1 MSGTSTGARRVLHA
15 VAEYL
20 LAGPQYRTSG
30 TIRLRP
36 TDGGFGTVAAPDI
49 RVDGRE
55 LVTAHERLEL
65 RHATLAELADAAGVE
80 AGPPDGVY
88 ESTLRVGMDDRLEL
102 DSIDVAKIAEVFAI
116 GDAALRRLS
125 KDATPVI
132 WPEHFDIGIRLD
144 ETNFGVSPGDD
155 FLDVPYAY
163 VGVDNP
169 PQGEFWNA
177 PFGAARPL
185 ADLAGAE
192 AVWAFFR
199 EGLPD
204 GAGLR

>member
-1 MSGTSTGARRVLHA
+1 LHA

-20 LAGPQYRTSG
+20 LAGPQYRASG

-36 TDGGFGTVAAPDI
+36 TDGGFGTVAAPAI

-55 LVTAHERLEL
+55 LVVAHERLEL
-65 RHATLAELADAAGVE
+65 RHATLAELAEAAGVE
-80 AGPPDGVY
+80 AGPPDVY
-88 ESTLRVGMDDRLEL
+88 ESTLRVGLNDRLEI

-125 KDATPVI
+125 RDAEPVL

-144 ETNFGVSPGDD
+144 ETNFGLSPGDD
-155 FLDVPYAY
+155 YLDRPYAY
-163 VGVDNP
+163 VGVDTTRS
-169 PQGEFWNA
+169 GEFWNA

-185 ADLAGAE
+185 ADLPGVE
-192 AVWAFFR
+192 AVSAFFA
-199 EGLPD
+199 EGRD
-204 GAGLR
+204 RVTRDA